1 MKINYIDEKGDNVTK
16 DINISVSDMNKAFQG
31 CTSLKTVD
39 TSLLDFYKC
48 SRMVMLD
55 KMSFNQIE
63 WCKDKGIIENLKPEV
78 AKELN
83 MCAFYA
89 LIPSDLINEFDSL

>member
-1 MKINYIDEKGDNVTK
+1 MKIEFNR
-16 DINISVSDMNKAFQG
+16 

-39 TSLLDFYKC
+39 ISSLDFSK
-48 SRMVMLD
+48 MVMLD
-55 KMSFNQIE
+55 EMSSNQIQ
-63 WCKDKGIIENLKPEV
+63 WCKEKGVIENLKPEI

-89 LIPSDLINEFDSL
+89 IIPSDLINEFDSL

>member
-1 MKINYIDEKGDNVTK
+1 MDFN
-16 DINISVSDMNKAFQG
+16 G

-39 TSLLDFYKC
+39 TSSWDFSKC

-55 KMSFNQIE
+55 KMTFKQIE
-63 WCKDKGIIENLKPEV
+63 WCKEKGIIENLKPKV
-78 AKELN
+78 AKQLN

-89 LIPSDLINEFDSL
+89 IIPSQLIGDFDAL

>member
-1 MKINYIDEKGDNVTK
+1 MSYLGFN
-16 DINISVSDMNKAFQG
+16 G

-39 TSLLDFYKC
+39 TSSWDFSKC

-55 KMSFNQIE
+55 KMTLNQIE

-78 AKELN
+78 AKQLN

-89 LIPSDLINEFDSL
+89 LIPSDLINEFDAL

>member
-1 MKINYIDEKGDNVTK
+1 MEFN
-16 DINISVSDMNKAFQG
+16 G

-39 TSLLDFYKC
+39 ISSDFSKC

-55 KMSFNQIE
+55 EMTFNQIE

-78 AKELN
+78 AKQLN
-83 MCAFYA
+83 MCAF
-89 LIPSDLINEFDSL
+89 LHSFQVI

>member
-1 MKINYIDEKGDNVTK
+1 MEYLAMEFNR
-16 DINISVSDMNKAFQG
+16 

-39 TSLLDFYKC
+39 TRDFPKS

-55 KMSFNQIE
+55 EMTFKQIE
-63 WCKDKGIIENLKPEV
+63 WCKEKGIIENLKPEV
-78 AKELN
+78 AKQLN

-89 LIPSDLINEFDSL
+89 LIPSDLINEFDAL

>member
-1 MKINYIDEKGDNVTK
+1 MEFN
-16 DINISVSDMNKAFQG
+16 G
-31 CTSLKTVD
+31 CMSLKTVD
-39 TSLLDFYKC
+39 TSSFGFYKYII
-48 SRMVMLD
+48 MVMLD

-78 AKELN
+78 AKQLN

-89 LIPSDLINEFDSL
+89 LIPSDLINEFDAL

>member
-1 MKINYIDEKGDNVTK
+1 MEFN
-16 DINISVSDMNKAFQG
+16 G

-39 TSLLDFYKC
+39 TSSLNFSKC

-55 KMSFNQIE
+55 KMTSIQIE
-63 WCKDKGIIENLKPEV
+63 WCRDKGLIENFKPEV

-89 LIPSDLINEFDSL
+89 LIPSDLINEFDAL

>member
-1 MKINYIDEKGDNVTK
+1 MSYLNFN
-16 DINISVSDMNKAFQG
+16 G
-31 CTSLKTVD
+31 CLSLTTVD
-39 TSLLDFYKC
+39 TSSWDFSKS

-55 KMSFNQIE
+55 KMTLNQIE

-78 AKELN
+78 AKQLN

-89 LIPSDLINEFDSL
+89 VIPSDLINEFDAL